1 MGLNYTKSH
10 IFTNGLRN
18 ACYEFTTTDFLTLY
32 DPLSAGSFNRAF
44 RETSTFQ
51 FMFDESNKNEILYI
65 NAVPMDTR
73 PEMGGAAEVLYTD
86 PTKVNFA
93 IVNRQGYLWIYLHE
107 VDGVHSLVYRST
119 NRILNTLRRKHYAL
133 QFNLSTSVLTL
144 LVDSIPEP
152 LTIDTSAGTFRTSA
166 ASFTT
171 LQSVNL
177 AQFMVGGGSAYF
189 PSQKGNFTLYYD
201 SYIDRLL
208 TSLEVNA
215 KYQVIQDTRAL
226 PPPNIGK
233 ILIASDRV
241 PGNGFDIYRVN
252 GDFTDPVIEVA
263 DGAAALY
270 YPRWSR
276 NTAVDDLTFVSY
288 EGNIN
293 NQFPKVKLGNNL
305 HYAYEFHST
314 IQGYG
319 LSIGAYGGAL
329 SPTLD
334 IDNKIHGI
342 GLGLTGGSQD
352 TDFWEIDPSNS
363 DNSFFYF
370 YNVIPPTAISHN
382 AGTNLRFAGS
392 SDSHP
397 INRNKIVVELQH
409 DSFGARIVIWDRVT
423 NTIDDVLYTDSFS
436 GGNRNTMY
444 QPKFNFNGTRIG
456 FTTYLSY
463 TYPGPYMDKT
473 AFVVN
478 YDGSGLVNV
487 GTDVDFLCFC
497 SHGAAADKTYTFS
510 RPLVSPEVVT
520 ITLNGVVLTA
530 IPFNTDMATTLD
542 DIKTELL
549 TQAAVDTVTI
559 AGNTFRVLAKIDK
572 SLDLSIVIS
581 GNATV
586 ITATTTTNTVGVDT
600 EVLLQKYELSLTYAT
615 MYYRIYKK
623 NLRTLAEVNM
633 SGDVPYNDYWADW
646 KA

>member
-1 MGLNYTKSH
+1 MVDETNKS
-10 IFTNGLRN
+10 
-18 ACYEFTTTDFLTLY
+18 
-32 DPLSAGSFNRAF
+32 
-44 RETSTFQ
+44 
-51 FMFDESNKNEILYI
+51 EILYYSGKL
-65 NAVPMDTR
+65 VDTR
-73 PEMGGAAEVLYTD
+73 IPFGGGTEILYTD
-86 PTKVNFA
+86 PVNVNWV
-93 IVNRQGYLWIYLHE
+93 IVNRQGYLWVYLHE
-107 VDGVHSLVYRST
+107 IDGVHSLVYRST
-119 NRILNTLRRKHYAL
+119 NRILNTWRRNHYAL
-133 QFNLSTSVLTL
+133 QYNLVTHVLSL
-144 LVDSIPEP
+144 FVDSLPEP
-152 LTIDTSAGTFRTSA
+152 LIIDTSAGTFRTSA
-166 ASFTT
+166 GSFTA
-171 LQSVNL
+171 LQDVGGAVGFL
-177 AQFMVGGGSAYF
+177 VGGGSAYF
-189 PSQKGNFTLYYD
+189 PTQKGDFTLYYD
-201 SYIDRLL
+201 SYIDRAL
-208 TSLEVNA
+208 TQLEIND
-215 KYQVIQDTRAL
+215 KYQVIQDTREL
-226 PPPNIGK
+226 PPPGLGK
-233 ILIASDRV
+233 ILLSSDR
-241 PGNGFDIYRVN
+241 GATGYDIYRVN

-263 DGAAALY
+263 DGAPALY
-270 YPRWSR
+270 YPRWGR
-276 NTAVDDLTFVSY
+276 NAAVDDLTFVSY
-288 EGNIN
+288 EGGP
-293 NQFPKVKLGNNL
+293 QYPKVKIGTDIN
-305 HYAYEFHST
+305 YAYDFYNPA
-314 IQGYG
+314 QGLVLNWYN
-319 LSIGAYGGAL
+319 GAL

-334 IDNKIHGI
+334 VDGKIHGF
-342 GLGLTGGSQD
+342 GLGNTAGGQD
-352 TDFWEIDPSNS
+352 TSFWEIDPTNTANS
-363 DNSFFYF
+363 QIDM
-370 YNVIPPTAISHN
+370 YNTPPINAISVF
-382 AGTNLRFAGS
+382 GGNLLRYAGS

-397 INRNKIVVELQH
+397 INRDKLVVEVQH
-409 DSFGARIVIWDRVT
+409 DSFGCRIVIWDRVT
-423 NTIDDVLYTDSFS
+423 NTIDDVLYTDSFA

-444 QPKFNFNGTRIG
+444 QPKFNFNGTRVG

-463 TYPGPYMDKT
+463 TYPGPYMNKT

-581 GNATV
+581 GNVTV